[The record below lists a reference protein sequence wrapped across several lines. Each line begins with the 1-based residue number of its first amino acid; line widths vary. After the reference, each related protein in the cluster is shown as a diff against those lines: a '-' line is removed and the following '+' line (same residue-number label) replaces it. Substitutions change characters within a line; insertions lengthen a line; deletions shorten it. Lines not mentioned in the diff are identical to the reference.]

1 MIERYIPGRAVVQAP
16 SKRKAPRHASTYRGY
31 RRNLL
36 KNTKRVRMSR
46 AERLKQGPAKYIER
60 KE

>member
-1 MIERYIPGRAVVQAP
+1 VIERYIPGRVVVQAP
-16 SKRKAPRHASTYRGY
+16 PKRKPPRAASTYRGY
-31 RRNLL
+31 RRNAL